1 MPDKKNNQG
10 LFSKITSILAY
21 KPPRRNTFVLPEL
34 KDEDSYRVTPEDRA
48 EMDYG
53 ETGGGREAGSDRGKT
68 NKKPVRAREWSK
80 VKGGKANGGK
90 KDEPESISPDLDVSL
105 AVIKRELHVPQN
117 LDVVI
122 REFKLAREIDAF
134 IVFIDGMADRN
145 TINDFILRQLMSPV
159 PFENYRGGCRMEYIS
174 GNVLTVNQTARL
186 EQYKDV
192 IIQVLMGVTAIFVDG
207 CDTCLAVETR
217 GFEKRGIEKP
227 STEAVVRGSQEAFTE
242 NLKTNVTQLRRIIK
256 NKDLIH
262 ETVIAGQETNSLISI
277 LYMRGMA
284 NPALVREVK
293 RRVKSIKTD
302 MILGSGMIEQL
313 IEDNTWMIIPQVL
326 ATERPDRTASHLMEG
341 KVAIIT
347 EGSPFSI
354 VVPVTF
360 HSLMQSPEDYFL
372 RWQFGTAA
380 RLVRTMA
387 LFIAMFLP
395 ALYIA
400 MTNYHQ
406 EMIPTDLLI
415 SIARARE
422 VVPFPSIVEVLLM
435 EISFEL
441 IREAGIRVPGLIGT
455 TLGIIGALILGQA
468 AVAANIVSPI
478 LIIIVA
484 VTGLGNFAIPNYSL
498 AYGVRLLRF
507 IFIILGGLLGFFGI
521 SVGMVMAAAAALSM
535 KSFGVPFLSPSWP
548 KTTVLDQM
556 IRCPIWLDEE
566 RPDAVNPLNRRR
578 QPEIARGWTREEPP
592 KGKRE

>member
-21 KPPRRNTFVLPEL
+21 KPPGRNTFVLPEL
-34 KDEDSYRVTPEDRA
+34 KDEDSYRVTQEDRA

-53 ETGGGREAGSDRGKT
+53 ETGGGREAGADRGKT
-68 NKKPVRAREWSK
+68 KKKPVRAGEWSK
-80 VKGGKANGGK
+80 VKGGKENGSK
-90 KDEPESISPDLDVSL
+90 KDEPESISPDLEVSL

-117 LDVVI
+117 LDVVV

-159 PFENYRGGCRMEYIS
+159 PFESYRGGCRMEYIS
-174 GNVLTVNQTARL
+174 GNVLTVNQTTRL

-192 IIQVLMGVTAIFVDG
+192 IIQVLMGVTAIFADG

-227 STEAVVRGSQEAFTE
+227 STEAVVHGSQEAFTE

-262 ETVIAGQETNSLISI
+262 ETVIVGQETNSLISI

-360 HSLMQSPEDYFL
+360 HSLMHSPEDYSL
-372 RWQFGTAA
+372 RWQSGTAA

-395 ALYIA
+395 ALYVA

-422 VVPFPSIVEVLLM
+422 VVPFPTIVEVLLM

-498 AYGVRLLRF
+498 AYGVRLMRF
-507 IFIILGGLLGFFGI
+507 IFILLGGLLGFFGI
-521 SVGMVMAAAAALSM
+521 SVGMVMAAAAVLSM

-548 KTTVLDQM
+548 KTTAPDQM
-556 IRCPIWLDEE
+556 IRRPIWLDEE

-578 QPEIARGWTREEPP
+578 QPGIARGWTREEPP